1 MKTGLQAEQ
10 APKPVCQ
17 LLLCP
22 VIDNT
27 ATIDST
33 WATSQYAP
41 WLTPGRMS
49 WYRKQYFQSTSD
61 THHWDASP
69 NLAPADV
76 LKKNPATF
84 IAVAECDLLAP
95 EDLAY
100 AQSLQ
105 NAGVDT
111 EVKLYKGATHSIL
124 LLAG

>member
-1 MKTGLQAEQ
+1 MKTGLQASQ
-10 APKPVCQ
+10 VPKPVFQ

-27 ATIDST
+27 ATIDSV
-33 WATSQYAP
+33 WATSQHAP

-49 WYRKQYFQSTSD
+49 WYRKQYFQSTLD

-69 NLAPADV
+69 NLAPADA
-76 LKKNPATF
+76 LKENPATF

-95 EDLAY
+95 EGLAY
-100 AQSLQ
+100 AQSLKD
-105 NAGVDT
+105 AGVDT
-111 EVKLYKGATHSIL
+111 EVKVYKGATHSIL